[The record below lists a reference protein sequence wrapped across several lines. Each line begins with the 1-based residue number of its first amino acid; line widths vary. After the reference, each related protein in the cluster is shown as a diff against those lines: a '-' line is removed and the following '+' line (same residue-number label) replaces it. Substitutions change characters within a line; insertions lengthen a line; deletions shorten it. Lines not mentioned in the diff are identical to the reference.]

1 MKNSISLSEITQN
14 VAKASGKAIKHA
26 SNIAGKTIKHTLIKL
41 DQWQIPSSINWI
53 FGLGFKIGLLL
64 ALKSFLI
71 LRYQGANLTIPGF
84 IIVFSQLG
92 LGVVLM
98 ACGMLM
104 QDRELYQNP
113 LSIRSVSRIYG
124 FTGLVLSVIMA
135 LRVVFKW
142 EYFRD
147 PASVNW
153 FVDFFTGIFKGA
165 KEIGLSI
172 LFVDCDLWVAF
183 CVLLFFVA
191 YIYLNVK
198 FMYQDSWCGRLAQR
212 VPFLKS
218 ASLAITEVSEDK
230 SQKE

>member
-26 SNIAGKTIKHTLIKL
+26 SNITGKNIKRAFIKL

-71 LRYQGANLTIPGF
+71 LRYQGANLTMPGF
-84 IIVFSQLG
+84 TVVFSQLG
-92 LGVVLM
+92 LAVVLM

-104 QDRELYQNP
+104 QERELYQAP
-113 LSIRSVSRIYG
+113 LSIRNVSRIYG

-135 LRVVFKW
+135 CRVIFKW
-142 EYFRD
+142 EYFKD

-191 YIYLNVK
+191 YVYLNVK
-198 FMYQDSWCGRLAQR
+198 FMYQDSWCGRLVQKI
-212 VPFLKS
+212 PFLKAS
-218 ASLAITEVSEDK
+218 SLAISEASEIDA
-230 SQKE
+230 E